1 MNKVRKDSLKA
12 LAGAVKGGSRDDTA
26 ESFEELTK
34 RFFAASDKAERE
46 RLLADFAAKR
56 SELADFIE
64 NNPDLINAEA
74 ERALLEAALKG
85 NANAALRYLEKRDPE
100 RWGAESDEA
109 DFDST
114 ITIVRAGKGD
124 R

>member
-1 MNKVRKDSLKA
+1 MNNVRKESLKA
-12 LAGAVKGGSRDDTA
+12 LAGAVGGRDPDGAA
-26 ESFEELTK
+26 ESFDGLMK
-34 RFFAASDKAERE
+34 RFFASSDKTERE

-56 SELADFIE
+56 SELAEFIE
-64 NNPDLINAEA
+64 SNPDIINAEA

-100 RWGAESDEA
+100 RWGADTGDA

-114 ITIVRAGKGD
+114 ITIVRAGKGGH
-124 R
+124 

>member
-1 MNKVRKDSLKA
+1 MNNVRKESLKA
-12 LAGAVKGGSRDDTA
+12 LAGAVSGRGRDSAA
-26 ESFEELTK
+26 ESFDELMK
-34 RFFAASDKAERE
+34 KFFASSDKAERE

-56 SELADFIE
+56 SELAEFIE
-64 NNPDLINAEA
+64 SNPDIINAEA

-100 RWGAESDEA
+100 RWGSDSDDE

-114 ITIVRAGKGD
+114 ITIVRAGKDGH
-124 R
+124 